1 MPFTALRWYRLSLNS
16 GSLSSSLNASLSRP
30 GTPSA
35 STSAAELG
43 IEAAA
48 QMLFHFSAEAAMF
61 PPGNHVRGLRGPFT
75 LAHHALAAFQFAID
89 SYWVTHA
96 FSVVLLALAYTRGLI
111 DDELN
116 VLSPPEPQARP
127 RPDALLPCL
136 LRLAAAAFRGVCA
149 PGAAHYRA
157 LVDGVLD
164 DLLVEGQASGLV
176 ADVENMFPELLDLGL
191 GFDWA
196 LFHNPAGGYGGP
208 MDNGMTS

>member
-16 GSLSSSLNASLSRP
+16 GSLNAALSRP

-35 STSAAELG
+35 SASISAAEIG

-48 QMLFHFSAEAAMF
+48 QMLFHFSADAALQ
-61 PPGNHVRGLRGPFT
+61 PAGRPVRGLSGPFT
-75 LAHHALAAFQFAID
+75 VSHRALQAFQFAID

-111 DDELN
+111 DDELH
-116 VLSPPEPQARP
+116 VLNPPTPQARP

-136 LRLAAAAFRGVCA
+136 LRLAAAVFRSVCA
-149 PGAAHYRA
+149 PGAAHYRE
-157 LVDGVLD
+157 LVDGVLE
-164 DLLVEGQASGLV
+164 DLLVEGQANGLTET
-176 ADVENMFPELLDLGL
+176 VENMFPELLDLGL

-196 LFHNPAGGYGGP
+196 LFQDPAAGYDVT
-208 MDNGMTS
+208 MNNGMTT